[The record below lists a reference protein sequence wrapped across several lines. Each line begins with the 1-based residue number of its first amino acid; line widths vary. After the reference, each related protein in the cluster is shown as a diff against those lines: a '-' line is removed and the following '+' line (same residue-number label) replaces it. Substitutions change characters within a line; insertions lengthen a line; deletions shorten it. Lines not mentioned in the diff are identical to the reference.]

1 MEKYDDIKK
10 CSKPIPKKHKQ
21 MSVYNR
27 AAQFSS
33 FAALVGY
40 FSVIDEEGRLTKEEI
55 ELNED
60 QKIEIDR
67 VLQCARDNK
76 NVKVNMVYFI
86 KDRKKA
92 GGEYLNIEGVIKKIN
107 EDNKTIYFEDKR
119 KVQINNIIY
128 ASLL

>member
-40 FSVIDEEGRLTKEEI
+40 SSVIDEEGRLTKEEI